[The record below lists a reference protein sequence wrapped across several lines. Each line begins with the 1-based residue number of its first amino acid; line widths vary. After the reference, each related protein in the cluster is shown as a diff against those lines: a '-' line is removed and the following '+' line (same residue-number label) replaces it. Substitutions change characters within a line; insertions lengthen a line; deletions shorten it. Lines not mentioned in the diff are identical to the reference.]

1 MSDNPEMKPHGTS
14 KEIVES
20 VTDATSKAIDKL
32 QEELHKDASES
43 VTSVTKESTAAT
55 KESRKYNFF
64 IRTVWTFVM
73 ISGFFITLASGHAW
87 CIVLILGCQIA
98 TFKECI
104 AVTSASGREKNLPLT
119 KTLNWYLLFTT
130 IYYLDGKSLFKFF
143 QATFYE
149 YPVLNFIVTNHKFIC
164 YCLYLMGFVLF
175 VCSLRKG
182 FLKFQFGSLCVTHMV
197 LLLVV
202 FQAHLII
209 KNVLNGLFWFL
220 LPCGLVI
227 VNDIFAYLCGI
238 TFGKT
243 KLIEISPKK
252 TLEGFLGAWFFTA
265 LASIILTR
273 ILSPYT
279 YLTCPVEDLHTN
291 FFSNLTCEL
300 NPVFLPQVYRL
311 PPIFF
316 DKVQINSITVKPIYF
331 HALNLATFASL
342 FAPFGGFFASGLKRT
357 FKVKDFGHSIPGHG
371 GITDRVDCQFIMG
384 SFANLYYETFISE
397 HRITVDTVLSTILM
411 NLNDKQIIELIDILI
426 RFLSKK
432 GIISAKNFE
441 KLADIFNVTKKS
453 LTNHS

>member
-1 MSDNPEMKPHGTS
+1 MLDTPTKQTPTPEVEMSVMSETKTS
-14 KEIVES
+14 NVDKVINAEDPKKDETPTTIKENKKS
-20 VTDATSKAIDKL
+20 
-32 QEELHKDASES
+32 
-43 VTSVTKESTAAT
+43 
-55 KESRKYNFF
+55 NFI
-64 IRTVWTFVM
+64 IRTIWTFVM
-73 ISGFFITLASGHAW
+73 IGGFFATLASGHIW
-87 CIVLILGCQIA
+87 CVLLIVWCQIA

-119 KTLNWYLLFTT
+119 RTLNWYFLFTT
-130 IYYLDGKSLFKFF
+130 IYYLDGTSLFNFF
-143 QATFYE
+143 NSSFYE
-149 YPVLNFIVTNHKFIC
+149 YRFLSIIAANHKFIC
-164 YCLYLMGFVLF
+164 YCLYVMGFVLF

-182 FLKFQFGSLCVTHMV
+182 FLKFQFASLCITHMV

-209 KNVLNGLFWFL
+209 NNVLSGLFWFL

-238 TFGKT
+238 TFGRT

-273 ILSPYT
+273 LLAPFL
-279 YLTCPVEDLHTN
+279 YLTCPVQDIHTN
-291 FFSNLTCEL
+291 FFTPITCEL
-300 NPVFLPQVYRL
+300 NPVFIPQEYRL
-311 PPIFF
+311 PPIVFEKF
-316 DKVQINSITVKPIYF
+316 GISSITIKPIYF

-371 GITDRVDCQFIMG
+371 GITDRIDCQFLMG

-397 HRITVDTVLSTILM
+397 HRITVETVLSTILM
-411 NLNDKQIIELIDILI
+411 NLNEKEILQLVETLTTILFKKEVIEESSYKELASVYNS
-426 RFLSKK
+426 LS
-432 GIISAKNFE
+432 
-441 KLADIFNVTKKS
+441 
-453 LTNHS
+453 H